1 MKQDSKSPD
10 LTQILHAAGKGDLA
24 AQERFANLVYE
35 ELKRTA
41 QQIMRWEGNQTLQP
55 TALVNEAYLRIF
67 NQEEV
72 LNAPSRG
79 YFFAAAAQAMRRI
92 LVESARCRKSQK
104 RGGRYERLPFD
115 QILDA
120 YNSQDVD
127 LLALDE
133 AVSQLEQLSP
143 RQAKVVHLRWFAEFT
158 VKEVAELLDVSVST
172 VEQDWRAARAF
183 LKRQLTIADQ

>member
-1 MKQDSKSPD
+1 MKNDSKSPE

-67 NQEEV
+67 DQQDVRNSP
-72 LNAPSRG
+72 NRA
-79 YFFAAAAQAMRRI
+79 YFFAAAAKAMRRI
-92 LVESARCRKSQK
+92 LVESARRRKSQK
-104 RGGRYERLPFD
+104 RGGEYQRLPFD
-115 QILDA
+115 QLLVA
-120 YNSQDVD
+120 YDSQNVD

-133 AVSQLEQLSP
+133 ALCELESLSP
-143 RQAKVVHLRWFAEFT
+143 RQARVVHLRWFAALT
-158 VKEVAELLDVSVST
+158 VKEVSAIT
-172 VEQDWRAARAF
+172 
-183 LKRQLTIADQ
+183 